1 MMKRKDTYNKDDSFR
16 ELIETSKIKASEN
29 LRYRIMHQIET
40 EEVLKRQKSNN
51 QISQKRDSG
60 NVIQD
65 LTTIFGT
72 MYAVLAVMI
81 SVAYFLQGDK
91 ILKSSQFWGTIIL
104 VGFIFSLLWLI
115 SRIDA
120 NMKEKNRFK
129 QLSQKNKTKKQG

>member
-29 LRYRIMHQIET
+29 LKYRIMHHIET
-40 EEVLKRQKSNN
+40 EEVFKQQKSNN

-91 ILKSSQFWGTIIL
+91 ILKSSQFWGAIIL